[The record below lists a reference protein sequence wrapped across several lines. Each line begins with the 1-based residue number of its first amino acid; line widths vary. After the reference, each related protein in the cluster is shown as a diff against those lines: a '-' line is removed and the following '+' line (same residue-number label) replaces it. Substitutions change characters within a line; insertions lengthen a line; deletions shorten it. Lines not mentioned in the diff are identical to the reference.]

1 MLKQFTLLT
10 SKNKNTKK
18 IEKKLS
24 PEGPNPPPINQGGGY
39 TSQHK
44 KIKPRKGTLQR
55 SFK

>member
-44 KIKPRKGTLQR
+44 KIKPSKGTLQR